1 MGVPQKAIIMFSFH
15 REMEVG
21 RILADLFER
30 LLKTEGGRLLSG
42 AAPRGPLEREVS
54 RLLGNNGQ

>member
-1 MGVPQKAIIMFSFH
+1 MFSFH